1 MLGLG
6 LFVLLLTVLQLF
18 LQAAHLLLRLGE
30 CWQRRFQS
38 QIQIVDFGLVLQGL
52 VATGCQALHAHG
64 IDQFGLWGNQ
74 TLVLR
79 QFTLLGQG
87 CFQIVGTADVAKP
100 QIDRVLK
107 ACIGLY
113 VLRQAVGQHVLRD
126 LIARE
131 PSGGLVYRPLV
142 GRGSARVL
150 ALAQQGL
157 HRIAPC
163 GRNGYV
169 LPQHGGIRICPHIV
183 GTVLRQQSAQGF
195 VFGFELHHL
204 LLALLRL
211 LLRCGQCGL

>member
-107 ACIGLY
+107 TCIGLY
-113 VLRQAVGQHVLRD
+113 VLR
-126 LIARE
+126 
-131 PSGGLVYRPLV
+131 
-142 GRGSARVL
+142 
-150 ALAQQGL
+150 
-157 HRIAPC
+157 
-163 GRNGYV
+163 
-169 LPQHGGIRICPHIV
+169 
-183 GTVLRQQSAQGF
+183 
-195 VFGFELHHL
+195 
-204 LLALLRL
+204 
-211 LLRCGQCGL
+211 